1 MSEID
6 FLKKTFGANYGE
18 IAIFD
23 IGAADFGH
31 TIAFKDAFPNAMVY
45 AFEADMENI
54 QRHLERVSTRDRVT
68 VTHCAVSDKNGVA
81 TFFPSEDYNGKSWRY
96 SGSLMK
102 PIVLP
107 GTNEETAHPGLRYD
121 MEGVEVKT
129 IRLDSFCKKNRVKKI
144 DYMHVDVQGAEHK
157 VILGLGDMRPTYI
170 FAETCEFETYDTGI
184 NLEGFDALMTE
195 RGYKIMQR
203 HDYDTLYVHQP

>member
-1 MSEID
+1 MSEVE
-6 FLKKTFGANYGE
+6 FLKKTFGNKGGDF
-18 IAIFD
+18 AIFD

-31 TIAFKDAFPNAMVY
+31 TIAFNDAFPLAKVY

-54 QRHLERVSTRDRVT
+54 QKHLSRVSTRYRVT

-102 PIVLP
+102 PIVVP
-107 GTNEETAHPGLRYD
+107 GTNEETTHPGLRYD
-121 MEGVEVKT
+121 MKGVEVKT
-129 IRLDSFCKKNRVKKI
+129 MRLDSFCKKNRIKKI
-144 DYMHVDVQGAEHK
+144 DYMHIDVQGAEHK
-157 VILGLGDMRPTYI
+157 VIVGLGDMRPSFI

-184 NLEGFDALMTE
+184 TLQGFDALMSE
-195 RGYKIMQR
+195 RGYKIVQR
-203 HDYDTLYVHQP
+203 HDYDTLYVHEP